1 MISPLGRV
9 DDRPIGATAKAVFL
23 HKRLTQI
30 TNATSLLCYRVLGK
44 SQAESIEAM
53 TSDGKQ
59 GREGRDSVRALERGL
74 AILRF
79 VNSAGD
85 IKAGEIAKELGIP
98 RPTVYRLLKTL
109 EELGYIVHAPTSA
122 GVSVTP
128 LAASLGDG
136 FARTALI
143 CRAAES
149 VFAEYASQ
157 LVWPLDLS
165 VYENGAM
172 VVQETTNKHSALA
185 AERGTSGY
193 RLPMLRTS
201 AGRAYLA
208 YSRDAERRL
217 IIDRV
222 RRLDDPEDRQHF
234 DPEALEDDWVE
245 IRRHGMAVR
254 ESGSYRPKTSSMAIP
269 VIVDGLVIA
278 CVSMIWI
285 RSAMMLVQAIDAYEI
300 PLRDIAAKIADKTQ
314 AISLTGRR

>member
-1 MISPLGRV
+1 M
-9 DDRPIGATAKAVFL
+9 
-23 HKRLTQI
+23 
-30 TNATSLLCYRVLGK
+30 
-44 SQAESIEAM
+44 EAM
-53 TSDGKQ
+53 TSDSKQ

-74 AILRF
+74 EILRF
-79 VNSAGD
+79 INAMGD
-85 IKAGEIAKELGIP
+85 AKPGEIAKDLGIP

-109 EELGYIVHAPTSA
+109 QELGYIVHAPTSSR
-122 GVSVTP
+122 VSVTP

-149 VFAEYASQ
+149 VFSEYASQ

-185 AERGTSGY
+185 AERGTNGY

-208 YSRDAERRL
+208 YSRDAEREL

-222 RRLDDPEDRQHF
+222 RRLGDPEDRGLF
-234 DPEALEDDWVE
+234 DPQALEGDWE
-245 IRRHGMAVR
+245 DIRHRGMAVR
-254 ESGSYRPKTSSMAIP
+254 ESGTYRPKTSSMAIP
-269 VIVDGLVIA
+269 VIVDGSVIA

-285 RSAMMLVQAIDAYEI
+285 RSAMILAQAIDAYET
-300 PLRDIAAKIADKTQ
+300 PLRDIADR
-314 AISLTGRR
+314 ISDTAQSISRD